1 MRLYF
6 MRHAESEAN
15 RKNLL
20 AGQLDFPLSE
30 EGQRQSREV
39 ADAFL
44 RDRPIDAIISSPLLR
59 ARATALP
66 FCEALGLRLEL
77 DEALLEQDMGV
88 FSGSS
93 YPEAEA
99 DPRYELDK
107 SRRWD
112 WVPPGGESY
121 EMIARRLRPFF
132 ERLDGRRPS
141 PENPAANPEHL
152 LVITHA
158 VTLRIIEAY
167 LLASLPRYPTAL
179 ARNGEILETDY
190 RGLGIPHELE
200 RHYWGKDS
208 EGRA

>member
-66 FCEALGLRLEL
+66 F
-77 DEALLEQDMGV
+77 
-88 FSGSS
+88 
-93 YPEAEA
+93 
-99 DPRYELDK
+99 
-107 SRRWD
+107 
-112 WVPPGGESY
+112 
-121 EMIARRLRPFF
+121 
-132 ERLDGRRPS
+132 
-141 PENPAANPEHL
+141 
-152 LVITHA
+152 
-158 VTLRIIEAY
+158 
-167 LLASLPRYPTAL
+167 
-179 ARNGEILETDY
+179 
-190 RGLGIPHELE
+190 
-200 RHYWGKDS
+200 
-208 EGRA
+208 